1 MNGKSLT
8 PMHKIG
14 GKEEFNAESNFS
26 SEGICTDV
34 NLGNERNFLM
44 SEGSNHITDN
54 LNHS

>member
-1 MNGKSLT
+1 
-8 PMHKIG
+8 MHKIG

-44 SEGSNHITDN
+44 SQGSNHLTDN